1 MKELAELERRIN
13 HALDRIAQGI
23 ERMPT
28 GEGAGPASAPDGTEI
43 DALQAALKAEKARTA
58 QLAEKLRATPRES
71 GGNVAQLQRKID
83 RLTSQLDVQGLEL
96 QRLKKTNAQLTETLR
111 ALRQASESGV
121 ADASGINRALQAEV
135 EALRA
140 ERLSEIAEMDEILA
154 ELKPLIG
161 EAADA

>member
-23 ERMPT
+23 ERIPAA
-28 GEGAGPASAPDGTEI
+28 EGATVPAADGDEVA
-43 DALQAALKAEKARTA
+43 ALQAALKAEKARTA

-71 GGNVAQLQRKID
+71 GGNATQLQRKIE
-83 RLTSQLDVQGLEL
+83 RLTGQLDVQGLEL

-111 ALRQASESGV
+111 ALRQATETGI
-121 ADASGINRALQAEV
+121 ADAGAINRALQAEV

-140 ERLSEIAEMDEILA
+140 ERLAEIAEMDEILA